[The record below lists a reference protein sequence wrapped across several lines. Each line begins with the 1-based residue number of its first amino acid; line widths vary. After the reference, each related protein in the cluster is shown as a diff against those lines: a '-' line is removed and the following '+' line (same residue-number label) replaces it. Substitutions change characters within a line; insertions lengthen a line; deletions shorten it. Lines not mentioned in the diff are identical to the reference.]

1 MLFLSPKLKVLYLA
15 KIFIMNTQELET
27 LLNDLESDRVERK
40 ASVSDR
46 IRRVICAFAN
56 DLPNHQQAG
65 VIFIGVND
73 DGSCANLE
81 ITDKLLLTLSDILP
95 FPTMI
100 VQKRILAGC
109 ELVVVIVEPSDSPP
123 VRYEGRVWVRLGP
136 SLALATPEEERRLIE
151 KHRSRDL
158 PFNIQPLVSTSL
170 DDLNLEFFVQKYLP
184 VALPADILEQNQ
196 RSIEQQ
202 LAAMRFVSRGFSFAD
217 FVSGNPLR
225 SIPETTFHCDCP
237 WYLSLWKK
245 ASTNCTG

>member
-1 MLFLSPKLKVLYLA
+1 MFGNFMLFWSPKLKPLYFA

-27 LLNDLESDRVERK
+27 LLNDLDSDKVERK

-73 DGSCANLE
+73 DGSCANLD

-100 VQKRILAGC
+100 VQNRILAGC

-123 VRYEGRVWVRLGP
+123 VRGACLGAP
-136 SLALATPEEERRLIE
+136 WSKFSL
-151 KHRSRDL
+151 
-158 PFNIQPLVSTSL
+158 
-170 DDLNLEFFVQKYLP
+170 
-184 VALPADILEQNQ
+184 
-196 RSIEQQ
+196 
-202 LAAMRFVSRGFSFAD
+202 
-217 FVSGNPLR
+217 GN
-225 SIPETTFHCDCP
+225 S
-237 WYLSLWKK
+237 
-245 ASTNCTG
+245 